1 MSGRIQIQ
9 TRFPKNYRNWCL
21 SKKTFE
27 EAVKVTSPLA
37 PEILEINNVQKNKGD
52 SKYGVV
58 GGSILINIVQLNPHG
73 KLIERNTKGEAIE

>member
-1 MSGRIQIQ
+1 M
-9 TRFPKNYRNWCL
+9 
-21 SKKTFE
+21 
-27 EAVKVTSPLA
+27 TSPLA